1 MTDEFN
7 WRELPPQ
14 ARPDS
19 GVLSDAG
26 LRKFLIIHQI
36 AIEMEARADAVQK
49 EQLQELFGCLSKLSA
64 FLAQVSRAAGIA
76 QEIQNIPQ
84 GPAPTLHPDI
94 QVDVESGMFHSGMG
108 ITYDQDHFVSI
119 FESIV
124 FQAGAT
130 MDRLA
135 GFIGKHC
142 ADPNCKM
149 ISHLLR
155 TLRTEQAR
163 DVRAEWLFR
172 AYCEIQPTVEGI
184 LVGRE
189 VGGKFVN
196 DCLRHDLIHN
206 ISLREFELAPF
217 HIAWLADGRVL
228 RFDCEFE
235 YTNRTGSLRI
245 SVLRTIRSLTQ
256 SLAYIVLY
264 AASVFLTRTAYGA
277 LIGHGL
283 AREWNFGK
291 MIGEPVWGNPTIC
304 MSDFLAEEGQPSIRV
319 ERIVKRWPQVTHSQ
333 FQLREDVL
341 AFAT

>member
-7 WRELPPQ
+7 WKDIPLR

-26 LRKFLIIHQI
+26 LRKFLLIHQI
-36 AIEMEARADAVQK
+36 AIEMESRADAVQR

-64 FLAQVSRAAGIA
+64 FLAQVSRAAGVA
-76 QEIQNIPQ
+76 QELQDIPQ
-84 GPAPTLHPDI
+84 GIAPMLHPDI
-94 QVDVESGMFHSGMG
+94 QLDIETGRLHSGMG
-108 ITYDQDHFVSI
+108 ITYDQEDFVSI
-119 FESIV
+119 FESII

-135 GFIGKHC
+135 GFIGKHS
-142 ADPNCKM
+142 ADQNCKM

-155 TLRTEQAR
+155 TLRIEQAR
-163 DVRAEWLFR
+163 DIRAEWLFR
-172 AYCEIQPTVEGI
+172 AYCEIQPTLEGI

-189 VGGKFVN
+189 VGGVFVN

-206 ISLREFELAPF
+206 TSLREFELAPF

-228 RFDCEFE
+228 RFDYEFE
-235 YTNRTGSLRI
+235 YTNRSGSQRI
-245 SVLRTIRSLTQ
+245 SALRTIRNLTQ

-264 AASVFLTRTAYGA
+264 AASVFLSRAANGS

-283 AREWNFGK
+283 AREWNFGRV
-291 MIGEPVWGNPTIC
+291 IGDPTWENKTIC
-304 MSDFLAEEGQPSIRV
+304 MSDFLAEEGQPSIKI
-319 ERIVKRWPQVTHSQ
+319 ERFLKQWPKVSKSP
-333 FQLREDVL
+333 FSLREDIL
-341 AFAT
+341 SFAT